1 MNCTENVSLIQP
13 LTYSGYIKLT
23 YGRQK
28 KHNSCMAVPKELKQY
43 FRKLGAKG
51 GKAKA
56 ANMTDAERKQLGK
69 QLAEARAKARNK
81 RK

>member
-1 MNCTENVSLIQP
+1 
-13 LTYSGYIKLT
+13 
-23 YGRQK
+23 
-28 KHNSCMAVPKELKQY
+28 MAVPKELKQY